1 METTKSWSIGV
12 QDLHRPFDCH
22 PMVSIYWQ
30 FLLNFLYLHTIRS
43 YIRINCWQ
51 LHLTLNYRTW
61 LTFIILHLRQSITPL
76 NVDVLQSIL
85 CSCHSVLLS
94 FIIQLYCYFPLLC
107 PAEVIS
113 RYYSV
118 VLQKLNSCSAEVEL
132 MFCGLQPSL
141 ALLKPNP
148 LMTID
153 IFRRTMSFIWLWDDI
168 VLGITV
174 IWLIKVREMLA
185 LNL

>member
-118 VLQKLNSCSAEVEL
+118 VLQKLNSCSADCNQVL
-132 MFCGLQPSL
+132 LYSSQTHLWPSISL
-141 ALLKPNP
+141 EEQCP
-148 LMTID
+148 
-153 IFRRTMSFIWLWDDI
+153 SFDY
-168 VLGITV
+168 
-174 IWLIKVREMLA
+174 EMILF
-185 LNL
+185 LV